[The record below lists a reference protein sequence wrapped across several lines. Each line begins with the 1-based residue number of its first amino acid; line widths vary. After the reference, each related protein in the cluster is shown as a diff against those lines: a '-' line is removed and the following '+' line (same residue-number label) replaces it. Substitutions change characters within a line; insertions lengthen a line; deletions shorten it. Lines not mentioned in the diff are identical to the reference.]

1 MVGSGSEWEYKVS
14 VDEVDDLE
22 LSPTTGRILTAPER
36 LVTHGTA
43 VARGAAYCLP
53 CLAEAEAF
61 NITDVDGGQP
71 TGMLYKSMPQRLT
84 EADMWL
90 RLAEGLLPASEGP
103 PAPMEVDNATGN
115 RNVLGSNGE
124 EEPVPGG
131 PVVAAGAMGE
141 PDRAGRLLDDNFWE
155 DNDLQESEPAGFLS
169 SLNGSDDDTADEEP
183 AEEED
188 EEHEGEQRQ
197 QPEAATQE
205 GGAEEVGN
213 GTKDPDDD
221 RQLPECFSHE
231 LIGKPPKNSS
241 IGGVLVD
248 LLGVKADYELPTA
261 AYEEILYIINT
272 ALGNGRFPKTETPSL
287 KALGIDNDI
296 SRFERHW
303 CRSCGQYDYPPPAA
317 IDMMS
322 DLVYS
327 FSTQEG
333 RWRLHDSAD
342 EPGVA
347 SCMECEAPR
356 FVQVRKNR
364 KIILE
369 PDGIYFDFGIIEI
382 LWRMLRRPDSA
393 ANQPYMHDLSKN
405 ASLKSDFGRQLKEAT
420 DGAIADAANLIMDV
434 GIDGYKL
441 TGRGYHAAFFAC
453 MWCLFQ
459 GIHLDGAV
467 RFLGYF
473 AAASLT
479 LWHQAFSPILPPG
492 NGVRDTRAR
501 QEGEAQKRCVTE
513 VLRDPGRQCVQS
525 CFAGADGSMLTDTE
539 LEVHQRASAAGKLPK
554 GLTGSAHTF
563 LLGMGE
569 VQVRS
574 RGPGSAMIKFKNFYR
589 IYNQRVKNIK
599 MANDFGRPPII
610 IMGGSSMFPNWTAE
624 SFQDFILTYSHSA
637 MDDLLKKLPKH
648 WHTAFMCLTVVT
660 YFRKVIVGKCSKD
673 PERAFAVEVMK
684 QMRLEDFELLYND
697 MVTGMRRDRSS
708 KSTTAKKAHAALGL
722 VPVDF
727 YIRQTTEQRKDR
739 AFMPTGSAEA
749 ENHDMFQEILQ
760 VEVRDVPVLS
770 PPHGTLQPHREAGAS
785 SVSQEPG
792 LWKTD
797 EKCGTSTFYKLLT
810 QSFPTALRAV
820 EKEPHVFNRWDY
832 RVDFEKHR
840 TSLGTGY
847 QDGNVLDG
855 TPDYLKL
862 PLAAARIRSLCNYQQ
877 PPKFIVSLCDP
888 VQRAW
893 KHYRHRLLWLALGKP
908 QGAGTLPR
916 EKAELE
922 RIFEEGVLHEI
933 RLLRECLT
941 QFDYQQCGDLL
952 FGGWQNVQE
961 RRDIVAAGGSW
972 APCIGVVGG
981 SMYDEQLEY
990 WYQHFPR
997 RDFLLLNTTKALKD
1011 PNWLIQKVAAFI
1023 GHAPGNLDSNPQGVL
1038 ESPRVNVNNLYSD
1051 RDLKAPEAAMQAL
1064 QDFFR
1069 DRRGWEILLD

>member
-1 MVGSGSEWEYKVS
+1 
-14 VDEVDDLE
+14 
-22 LSPTTGRILTAPER
+22 
-36 LVTHGTA
+36 
-43 VARGAAYCLP
+43 
-53 CLAEAEAF
+53 
-61 NITDVDGGQP
+61 
-71 TGMLYKSMPQRLT
+71 
-84 EADMWL
+84 
-90 RLAEGLLPASEGP
+90 
-103 PAPMEVDNATGN
+103 MEVDNVAGN
-115 RNVLGSNGE
+115 RNDLGSNGE

-131 PVVAAGAMGE
+131 PVVAAHAGAMGE

-155 DNDLQESEPAGFLS
+155 DNELQEGEPAGFLS
-169 SLNGSDDDTADEEP
+169 SLNGSDDDTTDEEP

-188 EEHEGEQRQ
+188 EEQEGEQRQ

-213 GTKDPDDD
+213 GTRDPDDD
-221 RQLPECFSHE
+221 RELPECFSHE

-261 AYEEILYIINT
+261 AYEEILYILNT
-272 ALGNGRFPKTETPSL
+272 ALGNDRFPKTEPASL
-287 KALGIDNDI
+287 KALGIDSDI

-303 CRSCGQYDYPPPAA
+303 CRSCGQYVYPPPAD

-322 DLVYS
+322 DPEHS

-342 EPGVA
+342 ELGVA

-393 ANQPYMHDLSKN
+393 ANQPYRQDLSKN
-405 ASLKSDFGRQLKEAT
+405 AFLNSDFGRQLKEAT

-434 GIDGYKL
+434 GIDGVQLTKFKHHSATVYVSRVANVPRYKL

-473 AAASLT
+473 AAAAQT
-479 LWHQAFSPILPPG
+479 LWHQAFNPILPPG

-501 QEGEAQKRCVTE
+501 QEGEAQKRCITE

-539 LEVHQRASAAGKLPK
+539 LEALQRASAAGKLPK
-554 GLTGSAHTF
+554 GLTGSAHVHAAYDILGATFSIVNSHALPLHHALLLGVVKTF
-563 LLGMGE
+563 LLRMGE

-589 IYNQRVKNIK
+589 IYDQRVKNIK
-599 MANDFGRPPII
+599 VTNDFGRPPII

-648 WHTAFMCLTVVT
+648 WHTAFMCLTAVCRHYLKADAAVYAKPGET
-660 YFRKVIVGKCSKD
+660 EASLLGRILETDNAIDNRRLDGAANLIRFAKICEHLCGDFRLMCSNLHVLVCRLAAQEKALGCTAREVEMFLERGVRYFRKVIVGKCSKD

-697 MVTGMRRDRSS
+697 MVTSMRRDRGSM
-708 KSTTAKKAHAALGL
+708 STTAKKAHAALGAVGGAVSKARVQEEFCEEGVDVHAHTVALFKTYVEEFGPDGLKVQDIREDTTNIKMTYYGRMEALKPDHESYTVYCSRAYNRLPKGNAWVLTAQRWENWGAGL

-727 YIRQTTEQRKDR
+727 YIRQTTEQRKDL

-749 ENHDMFQEILQ
+749 ENQDMFQEILQ
-760 VEVRDVPVLS
+760 VEVSYFVVAERHRKDNALAVPPVVFAV
-770 PPHGTLQPHREAGAS
+770 GDAHRGSRVPSAPIS
-785 SVSQEPG
+785 TG
-792 LWKTD
+792 LWEGPINTVFQQD
-797 EKCGTSTFYKLLT
+797 FV
-810 QSFPTALRAV
+810 FPPSIVHGRLVTYTWTEAINTAGRG
-820 EKEPHVFNRWDY
+820 R
-832 RVDFEKHR
+832 RQR
-840 TSLGTGY
+840 
-847 QDGNVLDG
+847 
-855 TPDYLKL
+855 
-862 PLAAARIRSLCNYQQ
+862 AAADAAPRQMIRWCSYVKHSHAKDIAALDEDDGG
-877 PPKFIVSLCDP
+877 VD
-888 VQRAW
+888 AW
-893 KHYRHRLLWLALGKP
+893 
-908 QGAGTLPR
+908 Q
-916 EKAELE
+916 
-922 RIFEEGVLHEI
+922 
-933 RLLRECLT
+933 
-941 QFDYQQCGDLL
+941 
-952 FGGWQNVQE
+952 
-961 RRDIVAAGGSW
+961 
-972 APCIGVVGG
+972 
-981 SMYDEQLEY
+981 
-990 WYQHFPR
+990 
-997 RDFLLLNTTKALKD
+997 
-1011 PNWLIQKVAAFI
+1011 
-1023 GHAPGNLDSNPQGVL
+1023 
-1038 ESPRVNVNNLYSD
+1038 
-1051 RDLKAPEAAMQAL
+1051 
-1064 QDFFR
+1064 
-1069 DRRGWEILLD
+1069 